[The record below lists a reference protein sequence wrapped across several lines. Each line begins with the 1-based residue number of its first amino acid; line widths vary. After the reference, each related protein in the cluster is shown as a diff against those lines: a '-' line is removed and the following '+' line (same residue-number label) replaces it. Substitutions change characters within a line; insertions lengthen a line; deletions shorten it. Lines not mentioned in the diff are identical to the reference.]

1 MLVFFS
7 GQVQC
12 GTRSITVKNNCPE
25 KISIGVL
32 TNGNSDPD
40 GRFDLNKQ
48 GSRTISKPDT
58 WGGRLFANP
67 SCVGADAKG
76 PHCGNAGAANP
87 ATLAEFFFK
96 GANNKDYYDI
106 SLVDGYNIP
115 ASITPQGGSKKGGG
129 DGKNCGSSNCKKLPD
144 CPPNLAIKDGSGKV
158 IGCQSS
164 CSKTGDPKHC
174 CVGQYDG
181 PDKCK
186 GDKQASNVKSAC
198 PDSYS
203 FAYDDQTSTFAC
215 ENPSGYTV
223 TFC

>member
-1 MLVFFS
+1 MMIPRGHLFLFFS
-7 GQVQC
+7 ILFVTAVMVHGD
-12 GTRSITVKNNCPE
+12 GRSITVKNNCPE
-25 KISIGVL
+25 KISVGVL
-32 TNGNSDPD
+32 TNGNSNPD
-40 GRFDLNKQ
+40 ERFDLNSQ
-48 GSRTISKPDT
+48 GSRTINKPES
-58 WGGRLFANP
+58 WGGRLFGQP

-96 GANNKDYYDI
+96 GHNNKDYYDI

-115 ASITPQGGSKKGGG
+115 ASIEPQGGQGGGG
-129 DGKNCGSSNCKKLPD
+129 DGKNCGKSDCKQLPD

-164 CSKTGDPKHC
+164 CSKTGDPQHC

-186 GDKQASNVKSAC
+186 ADKQAQNVKKAC

-203 FAYDDQTSTFAC
+203 FAYDDQT
-215 ENPSGYTV
+215 
-223 TFC
+223 

>member
-1 MLVFFS
+1 MIVLLVIEP
-7 GQVQC
+7 VQA

-32 TNGNSDPD
+32 TNGKANPD
-40 GRFDLNKQ
+40 QRFDLTPQ
-48 GSRTISKPDT
+48 GTRTISEPDT
-58 WGGRLFANP
+58 WGGRLFGQP
-67 SCVGADAKG
+67 ECVGAGNNG
-76 PHCGNAGAANP
+76 PHCGNAGASNP

-96 GANNKDYYDI
+96 GANGADYYDI

-115 ASITPQGGSKKGGG
+115 ASISPQGKGGS
-129 DGKNCGSSNCKKLPD
+129 GKDCGTSNCQKLPN

-164 CSKTGDPKHC
+164 CSKTGNPQDC

-186 GDKQASNVKSAC
+186 PDKQADNVKSAC

-203 FAYDDQTSTFAC
+203 FAYDDQTSTFSC
-215 ENPSGYTV
+215 SNPTGYTL